1 MEVDIVKYVLEGR
14 CRVDDVIEWLTTVA
28 TPLPKGIA
36 SGSGENDTGMGPVVV
51 PTTADEVVQ
60 LKRAF
65 PGTVVGILCDDVAA
79 LLDPPQPSQPQPQP
93 PILRTTSSPPSQNSQ
108 RRDVNGTGGGGDR
121 NANGSRGGK
130 LGLLKPTNLQFGAA
144 PAHEPPLISPSV
156 TAGDGIAGGA
166 SRNGPRGAFAVSLD
180 NDSAFPKLG
189 QASAGEYNTVK
200 WNNQRTTA
208 VAALFQPAAMIA
220 AQNDFKAT
228 IEASS
233 PRRQPSQPPGFE
245 GRRGSGG
252 GVFGEAAQPPA
263 EPPVLKPKAKRR
275 ISPRL
280 VEHGPAHHAA
290 RNMPFSTA
298 TAAAAPN
305 GIGGGSSD
313 GNAGGVETSA
323 FQRANLSS
331 SAITTTAAAA
341 TIGISTSVSAVST
354 TVTTTPPTSPQ
365 PQPKALSNGSAAA
378 SASVSAPSSSGCNA
392 SAAAVVPLPGLGSG
406 SDGEDQDLKIALFAE
421 LVGRLAQGRLF
432 LAVSAVLHTMARL
445 LKLKVEEKS
454 THSTSIACQLASS
467 GSGAAAAFCQ
477 YRPVVLHTKRQACLL
492 AHALSE
498 KWGMNELVSTVA
510 SPPHSHRRQMPL
522 KLTPSKPLRS
532 SARVTSYPSASNAAR
547 VTTSSTATASASAAP
562 SIPDAASVSEAA
574 AIAVDAVILREGDAL
589 TRHERETRQKQQEK
603 VFTSFNTMASRFS
616 YHAKA

>member
-1 MEVDIVKYVLEGR
+1 MARPDRRGGSSSSSSSNGR
-14 CRVDDVIEWLTTVA
+14 GNGNVN
-28 TPLPKGIA
+28 TPGTSRRGGGSGNGGGGGGSGGGGGG
-36 SGSGENDTGMGPVVV
+36 SGSGGSRKKRLA
-51 PTTADEVVQ
+51 PTVISH
-60 LKRAF
+60 R
-65 PGTVVGILCDDVAA
+65 
-79 LLDPPQPSQPQPQP
+79 QPS
-93 PILRTTSSPPSQNSQ
+93 
-108 RRDVNGTGGGGDR
+108 
-121 NANGSRGGK
+121 
-130 LGLLKPTNLQFGAA
+130 
-144 PAHEPPLISPSV
+144 PLH
-156 TAGDGIAGGA
+156 TAGR

-233 PRRQPSQPPGFE
+233 PRRQPSQPPGVE

-313 GNAGGVETSA
+313 GNAGGVETSSA

-354 TVTTTPPTSPQ
+354 TVTVTVTTTPPTSPQ

-378 SASVSAPSSSGCNA
+378 SASVSAPSSSGCNT

-421 LVGRLAQGRLF
+421 LVGRLVIPNFLSCKTHGGVAWGRGAHYHLF
-432 LAVSAVLHTMARL
+432 WGGSLIF
-445 LKLKVEEKS
+445 ES
-454 THSTSIACQLASS
+454 T
-467 GSGAAAAFCQ
+467 
-477 YRPVVLHTKRQACLL
+477 
-492 AHALSE
+492 
-498 KWGMNELVSTVA
+498 
-510 SPPHSHRRQMPL
+510 
-522 KLTPSKPLRS
+522 LTCNI
-532 SARVTSYPSASNAAR
+532 RV
-547 VTTSSTATASASAAP
+547 
-562 SIPDAASVSEAA
+562 
-574 AIAVDAVILREGDAL
+574 
-589 TRHERETRQKQQEK
+589 
-603 VFTSFNTMASRFS
+603 
-616 YHAKA
+616 